1 MIVTVL
7 GRKLFINKIIN
18 QYVCNFLVMSA
29 KQTHRSLKQKRDD
42 SKIAAKRARG
52 DFIAQEELPVF
63 DEVPNGTDNNSHYHT
78 NNAR

>member
-1 MIVTVL
+1 
-7 GRKLFINKIIN
+7 
-18 QYVCNFLVMSA
+18 MSA

-52 DFIAQEELPVF
+52 DFIPQEELPVF
-63 DEVPNGTDNNSHYHT
+63 DEVPNGTDNGSHYHT